1 MGFSIGK
8 IGMIIVVIIFI
19 TFSLIGFWNYSSKS
33 FIDDCRQIVNSK
45 LSSWMEKMDLPD
57 IASTEID
64 RDEILLGKR
73 CVEYVGHD
81 YIKFK
86 GDENPM
92 RYPTLSKGHVKF
104 DFVSERIEPSD
115 STYVVSVDLK
125 AATVRFI
132 GA

>member
-8 IGMIIVVIIFI
+8 LGMIIIVIIFI

-33 FIDDCRQIVNSK
+33 FIDSCRQTVNSK

-73 CVEYVGHD
+73 CVEFVYKD
-81 YIKFK
+81 SIKFK
-86 GDENPM
+86 GDDKPM
-92 RYPTLSKGHVKF
+92 TYPTLTKGHVNF
-104 DFVSERIEPSD
+104 DFVSDKLYPSD
-115 STYVVSVDLK
+115 SSYVVSVDLK
-125 AATVRFI
+125 TATVHFI
-132 GA
+132 GV